1 MVLTAGAFNKRI
13 EIQQQTSSRDE
24 FGQLADTW
32 TTVRRCWANFRYQKG
47 RELATTAQFIG
58 KTQCQITVRWSPSF
72 VFQKSHRVVFTD
84 AAKVLHTFEI
94 EAVINT
100 DQANKTVALVCY
112 ELDGDA

>member
-13 EIQQQTSSRDE
+13 EIQQQTSERDE
-24 FGQLADTW
+24 YGQLADTW
-32 TTVRRCWANFRYQKG
+32 TTVRRCWANIKYQKG
-47 RELATTAQFIG
+47 RELATAAGFIG
-58 KTQCQITVRWSPSF
+58 KVQCQITVRWSPF

-84 AAKVLHTFEI
+84 RAQIVHTFEI

-100 DQANKTVALVCY
+100 DQSNKSVALLCY